1 MSKNRIYRVAC
12 SVLLC
17 VLMLGS
23 ILVPSSSD
31 KRSSA
36 ASSSLLST
44 YGSLFGRSGN
54 CVSLSQLQN
63 SSTLAHIK
71 SQYNSITLENEMKPD
86 ALLGYSPSLITR
98 DSAKNL
104 GYYVSGSF
112 TESYVPKI
120 NFDTVDKVLKICY
133 ENGIGVRAH
142 TLVWHSQT
150 PQWFFKNEYSASN
163 GYVSQSVM
171 DARMEFYIKTVM
183 NHVYSSRYG
192 SCVYAW
198 DVVNEY
204 LHATNSGWEAVYGK
218 CGNRPAFV
226 KRAYQYAYDCLDYY
240 GLSGKVS
247 LFYNDFNTYM
257 EVNDVITMINYIN
270 SDKKLCNGVGMQSHV
285 GTTFPSV
292 DYYTQALKAF
302 VNAGFEVQITELD
315 TSSKS
320 ISDQANYV
328 YQLMKNVNSVKKSGG
343 NISGITLWGISD
355 DVSWISASEYPLL
368 FSSLNVPKDSYYK
381 FIQAYNESGFVNS
394 SGNNNQGGTGTGS
407 QNYSTL
413 SDGWYYIKNVNAQ
426 KYLQVQGNKAQS
438 GQNVELGSGNG
449 SSGQRWYLSN
459 KGSGQI
465 TLKSELG
472 YMLDVTGGK
481 NADGTNIQICSEN
494 GATAQTFMLKSN
506 GNNQYGIVT
515 KNSEGA
521 KGLDASNRGTYEG
534 TNVQQYSYY
543 GGINQLWVF
552 EPIRSD
558 NNNGTIANGWY
569 YIKNVNAQKY
579 LQVKDNKGANGQNVE
594 IGTGT
599 GVKGQKWYVTNTND
613 GYVTLKNGQGYMLDV
628 QNGANNDGTN
638 IQTYQNNG
646 ADAQKFKITNLG
658 NSQYGIVTK
667 VSSDNKGIDVYNYG
681 ITDGTNVCQWSYT
694 KGTNQRWIFEPCN

>member
-150 PQWFFKNEYSASN
+150 PDWFFRVGYSTKY
-163 GYVSQSVM
+163 GYVSQDQM
-171 DARMEFYIKTVM
+171 NKRMEYYIKTVM
-183 NHVYSSRYG
+183 NHVYTSKYG

-204 LHATNSGWEAVYGK
+204 LHATTSGWEKIYGARTT
-218 CGNRPAFV
+218 RPAFV
-226 KRAYQYAYDCLDYY
+226 KRAFQYAYDCIKYF
-240 GLSGKVS
+240 GLTNKVS
-247 LFYNDFNTYM
+247 LFYNDFNPYM

-270 SDKKLCNGVGMQSHV
+270 SDGKICNGVGMQSHLS
-285 GTTFPSV
+285 TSYPSV
-292 DYYTQALKAF
+292 AYYTQAVQSF

-315 TSSKS
+315 ATNKG
-320 ISDQANYV
+320 DQDLANYL
-328 YQLMKNVNSVKKSGG
+328 YSLMKNVISIKKAGG
-343 NISGITLWGISD
+343 KITGLTIWGLAD
-355 DVSWISASEYPLL
+355 DVTWIKGQKPLL
-368 FSSLNVPKDSYYK
+368 FSTIGNPKTAYWSVLQAYKDSGVT
-381 FIQAYNESGFVNS
+381 QATVTPS
-394 SGNNNQGGTGTGS
+394 SS
-407 QNYSTL
+407 SSTI
-413 SDGWYYIKNVNAQ
+413 S
-426 KYLQVQGNKAQS
+426 
-438 GQNVELGSGNG
+438 
-449 SSGQRWYLSN
+449 
-459 KGSGQI
+459 
-465 TLKSELG
+465 
-472 YMLDVTGGK
+472 
-481 NADGTNIQICSEN
+481 
-494 GATAQTFMLKSN
+494 
-506 GNNQYGIVT
+506 
-515 KNSEGA
+515 
-521 KGLDASNRGTYEG
+521 
-534 TNVQQYSYY
+534 
-543 GGINQLWVF
+543 
-552 EPIRSD
+552 
-558 NNNGTIANGWY
+558 NGWY

-579 LQVKDNKGANGQNVE
+579 LQVKNNQGGNSVNVE

-599 GVKGQKWYVTNTND
+599 GVRGQKWYVTNTSD
-613 GYVTLKNGQGYMLDV
+613 GYFTLKNGNGYMLDV
-628 QNGANNDGTN
+628 QYGANNDGQN
-638 IQTYQNNG
+638 IQTYSANN
-646 ADAQKFKITNLG
+646 ANAQRFKAVKIG
-658 NSQYGIVTK
+658 NSNAYGIVTK
-667 VSSDNKGIDVYNYG
+667 ISSGKKALDVYNWSKS
-681 ITDGTNVCQWSYT
+681 DGANVCQWSYY
-694 KGTNQRWIFEPCN
+694 GNANQQWIFEKC

>member
-12 SVLLC
+12 RVLLC

-150 PQWFFKNEYSASN
+150 PDWFFRVGYSTKY
-163 GYVSQSVM
+163 GYVSQDQM
-171 DARMEFYIKTVM
+171 NKRMEYYIKTVM
-183 NHVYSSRYG
+183 NHVYTSKYG

-204 LHATNSGWEAVYGK
+204 LHATTSGWEKIYGARTT
-218 CGNRPAFV
+218 RPAFV
-226 KRAYQYAYDCLDYY
+226 KRAFQYAYDCIKYF
-240 GLSGKVS
+240 GLTNKVS

-270 SDKKLCNGVGMQSHV
+270 SDGKICNGVGMQSHLS
-285 GTTFPSV
+285 TSYPSV
-292 DYYTQALKAF
+292 AYYTQAVQSF

-315 TSSKS
+315 ATNKG
-320 ISDQANYV
+320 DQDLANYL
-328 YQLMKNVNSVKKSGG
+328 YSLMKNVISIKKAGG
-343 NISGITLWGISD
+343 KITGLTIWGLAD
-355 DVSWISASEYPLL
+355 DVTWIKGQKPLL
-368 FSSLNVPKDSYYK
+368 FSTIGNPKTAYWSVLQAYKDSGVT
-381 FIQAYNESGFVNS
+381 QATVTPS
-394 SGNNNQGGTGTGS
+394 SS
-407 QNYSTL
+407 SSTI
-413 SDGWYYIKNVNAQ
+413 S
-426 KYLQVQGNKAQS
+426 
-438 GQNVELGSGNG
+438 
-449 SSGQRWYLSN
+449 
-459 KGSGQI
+459 
-465 TLKSELG
+465 
-472 YMLDVTGGK
+472 
-481 NADGTNIQICSEN
+481 
-494 GATAQTFMLKSN
+494 
-506 GNNQYGIVT
+506 
-515 KNSEGA
+515 
-521 KGLDASNRGTYEG
+521 
-534 TNVQQYSYY
+534 
-543 GGINQLWVF
+543 
-552 EPIRSD
+552 
-558 NNNGTIANGWY
+558 NGWY

-579 LQVKDNKGANGQNVE
+579 LQVKNNQGGNSVNVE

-599 GVKGQKWYVTNTND
+599 GVRGQKWYVTNTSD
-613 GYVTLKNGQGYMLDV
+613 GYFTLKNGNGYMLDV
-628 QNGANNDGTN
+628 QYGANNDGQN
-638 IQTYQNNG
+638 IQTYSANN
-646 ADAQKFKITNLG
+646 ANAQRFKAVKIG
-658 NSQYGIVTK
+658 NSNAYGIVTK
-667 VSSDNKGIDVYNYG
+667 ISSGKKALDVYNWSKS
-681 ITDGTNVCQWSYT
+681 DGANVCQWSYY
-694 KGTNQRWIFEPCN
+694 GNANQQWIFEKC

>member
-17 VLMLGS
+17 VLMLGA

-150 PQWFFKNEYSASN
+150 PDWFFRVGYSTKY
-163 GYVSQSVM
+163 GYVSQDQM
-171 DARMEFYIKTVM
+171 NKRMEYYIKTVM
-183 NHVYSSRYG
+183 NHVYTSKYG

-204 LHATNSGWEAVYGK
+204 LHATTSGWEKIYGARTT
-218 CGNRPAFV
+218 RPAFV
-226 KRAYQYAYDCLDYY
+226 KRAFQYAYDCIKYF
-240 GLSGKVS
+240 GLTNKVS

-270 SDKKLCNGVGMQSHV
+270 SDGKICNGVGMQSHLS
-285 GTTFPSV
+285 TSYPSV
-292 DYYTQALKAF
+292 AYYTQAVQSF

-315 TSSKS
+315 ATNKG
-320 ISDQANYV
+320 DQDLANYL
-328 YQLMKNVNSVKKSGG
+328 YSLMKNVISIKKAGG
-343 NISGITLWGISD
+343 KSTGLTIWGLAD
-355 DVSWISASEYPLL
+355 DVTWIKGQKPLL
-368 FSSLNVPKDSYYK
+368 FSTIGNPKTAYWSVLQAYKDSGVT
-381 FIQAYNESGFVNS
+381 QATVTPS
-394 SGNNNQGGTGTGS
+394 SS
-407 QNYSTL
+407 SSTI
-413 SDGWYYIKNVNAQ
+413 S
-426 KYLQVQGNKAQS
+426 
-438 GQNVELGSGNG
+438 
-449 SSGQRWYLSN
+449 
-459 KGSGQI
+459 
-465 TLKSELG
+465 
-472 YMLDVTGGK
+472 
-481 NADGTNIQICSEN
+481 
-494 GATAQTFMLKSN
+494 
-506 GNNQYGIVT
+506 
-515 KNSEGA
+515 
-521 KGLDASNRGTYEG
+521 
-534 TNVQQYSYY
+534 
-543 GGINQLWVF
+543 
-552 EPIRSD
+552 
-558 NNNGTIANGWY
+558 NGWY

-579 LQVKDNKGANGQNVE
+579 LQVKNNQGGNSVNVE

-599 GVKGQKWYVTNTND
+599 GVRGQKWYVTNTSD
-613 GYVTLKNGQGYMLDV
+613 GYFTLKNGNGYMLDV
-628 QNGANNDGTN
+628 QYGANNDGQN
-638 IQTYQNNG
+638 IQTYSANN
-646 ADAQKFKITNLG
+646 ANAQRFKAVKIG
-658 NSQYGIVTK
+658 NSNAYGIVTK
-667 VSSDNKGIDVYNYG
+667 ISSGKKALDVYNWSKS
-681 ITDGTNVCQWSYT
+681 DGANVCQWSYY
-694 KGTNQRWIFEPCN
+694 GNANQQWIFEKC

>member
-150 PQWFFKNEYSASN
+150 PDWFFRVGYSTKY
-163 GYVSQSVM
+163 GYVSQDQM
-171 DARMEFYIKTVM
+171 NKRMEYYIKTVM
-183 NHVYSSRYG
+183 NHVYTSKYG

-204 LHATNSGWEAVYGK
+204 LHATTSGWEKIYGARTT
-218 CGNRPAFV
+218 RPAFV
-226 KRAYQYAYDCLDYY
+226 KRAFQYAYDCIKYF
-240 GLSGKVS
+240 GLTNKVS

-270 SDKKLCNGVGMQSHV
+270 SDGKICNGVGMQSHLS
-285 GTTFPSV
+285 TSYPSV
-292 DYYTQALKAF
+292 AYYTQAVQSF
-302 VNAGFEVQITELD
+302 VNAGFEVPITELD
-315 TSSKS
+315 ATNKG
-320 ISDQANYV
+320 DQDLANYL
-328 YQLMKNVNSVKKSGG
+328 YSLMKNVISIKKAGG
-343 NISGITLWGISD
+343 KITGLTIWGLAD
-355 DVSWISASEYPLL
+355 DVTWIKGQKPLL
-368 FSSLNVPKDSYYK
+368 FSTIGNPKTAYWSVLQAYKDSGVT
-381 FIQAYNESGFVNS
+381 QATVTPS
-394 SGNNNQGGTGTGS
+394 SS
-407 QNYSTL
+407 SSTI
-413 SDGWYYIKNVNAQ
+413 S
-426 KYLQVQGNKAQS
+426 
-438 GQNVELGSGNG
+438 
-449 SSGQRWYLSN
+449 
-459 KGSGQI
+459 
-465 TLKSELG
+465 
-472 YMLDVTGGK
+472 
-481 NADGTNIQICSEN
+481 
-494 GATAQTFMLKSN
+494 
-506 GNNQYGIVT
+506 
-515 KNSEGA
+515 
-521 KGLDASNRGTYEG
+521 
-534 TNVQQYSYY
+534 
-543 GGINQLWVF
+543 
-552 EPIRSD
+552 
-558 NNNGTIANGWY
+558 NGWY

-579 LQVKDNKGANGQNVE
+579 LQVKNNQGGNSVNVE

-599 GVKGQKWYVTNTND
+599 GVRGQKWYVTNTSD
-613 GYVTLKNGQGYMLDV
+613 GYFTLKNGNGYMLDV
-628 QNGANNDGTN
+628 QYGANNDGQN
-638 IQTYQNNG
+638 IQTYSANN
-646 ADAQKFKITNLG
+646 ANAQRFKAVKIG
-658 NSQYGIVTK
+658 NSNAYGIVTK
-667 VSSDNKGIDVYNYG
+667 ISSGKKALDVYNWSKS
-681 ITDGTNVCQWSYT
+681 DGANVCQWSYY
-694 KGTNQRWIFEPCN
+694 GNANQQWIFEKC

>member
-150 PQWFFKNEYSASN
+150 PDWFFRVGYSTKY
-163 GYVSQSVM
+163 GYVSQDQM
-171 DARMEFYIKTVM
+171 NKRMEYYIKTVM
-183 NHVYSSRYG
+183 NHVYTSKYG

-204 LHATNSGWEAVYGK
+204 LHATTSGWEKIYGARTT
-218 CGNRPAFV
+218 RPAFV
-226 KRAYQYAYDCLDYY
+226 KRAFQYAYDCIKYF
-240 GLSGKVS
+240 GLTNKVS

-270 SDKKLCNGVGMQSHV
+270 SDGKICNGVGMQSHLS
-285 GTTFPSV
+285 TSYPSV
-292 DYYTQALKAF
+292 AYYTQAVQSF

-315 TSSKS
+315 ATNKG
-320 ISDQANYV
+320 DQDLANYL
-328 YQLMKNVNSVKKSGG
+328 YSLMKNVISVKKAGG
-343 NISGITLWGISD
+343 KITGLTIWGLAD
-355 DVSWISASEYPLL
+355 DVTWIKGQKPLL
-368 FSSLNVPKDSYYK
+368 FSTIGNPKTAYWSVLQAYKDSGVT
-381 FIQAYNESGFVNS
+381 QATVTPS
-394 SGNNNQGGTGTGS
+394 SS
-407 QNYSTL
+407 SSTI
-413 SDGWYYIKNVNAQ
+413 S
-426 KYLQVQGNKAQS
+426 
-438 GQNVELGSGNG
+438 
-449 SSGQRWYLSN
+449 
-459 KGSGQI
+459 
-465 TLKSELG
+465 
-472 YMLDVTGGK
+472 
-481 NADGTNIQICSEN
+481 
-494 GATAQTFMLKSN
+494 
-506 GNNQYGIVT
+506 
-515 KNSEGA
+515 
-521 KGLDASNRGTYEG
+521 
-534 TNVQQYSYY
+534 
-543 GGINQLWVF
+543 
-552 EPIRSD
+552 
-558 NNNGTIANGWY
+558 NGWY

-579 LQVKDNKGANGQNVE
+579 LQVKNNQGGNSVNVE

-599 GVKGQKWYVTNTND
+599 GVREQKWYVTNTSD
-613 GYVTLKNGQGYMLDV
+613 GYFTLKNGNGYMLDV
-628 QNGANNDGTN
+628 QYGANNDGQN
-638 IQTYQNNG
+638 IQTYSANN
-646 ADAQKFKITNLG
+646 ANAQRFKAVKIG
-658 NSQYGIVTK
+658 NSNAYGIVTK
-667 VSSDNKGIDVYNYG
+667 ISSGKKALDVYNWSKS
-681 ITDGTNVCQWSYT
+681 DGANVCQWSYY
-694 KGTNQRWIFEPCN
+694 GNANQQWIFEKC

>member
-150 PQWFFKNEYSASN
+150 PDWFFRVGYSTKY
-163 GYVSQSVM
+163 GYVSQDQM
-171 DARMEFYIKTVM
+171 NKRMEYYIKTVM
-183 NHVYSSRYG
+183 NHVYTSKYG

-204 LHATNSGWEAVYGK
+204 LHATTSGWEKIYGARTT
-218 CGNRPAFV
+218 RPAFV
-226 KRAYQYAYDCLDYY
+226 KRAFQYAYDCIKYF
-240 GLSGKVS
+240 GLTNKVS

-270 SDKKLCNGVGMQSHV
+270 SDGKICNGVGMQSHLS
-285 GTTFPSV
+285 TSYPSV
-292 DYYTQALKAF
+292 AYYTQAVQSF

-315 TSSKS
+315 ATNKG
-320 ISDQANYV
+320 DQDLANYL
-328 YQLMKNVNSVKKSGG
+328 YSLMKNVISIKKAGG
-343 NISGITLWGISD
+343 KITGLTIWGLAD
-355 DVSWISASEYPLL
+355 DVTWIKGQKPLL
-368 FSSLNVPKDSYYK
+368 FSTIGNPKTAYWSVLQAYKDSGVT
-381 FIQAYNESGFVNS
+381 QATVTPS
-394 SGNNNQGGTGTGS
+394 SS
-407 QNYSTL
+407 SSTI
-413 SDGWYYIKNVNAQ
+413 S
-426 KYLQVQGNKAQS
+426 
-438 GQNVELGSGNG
+438 
-449 SSGQRWYLSN
+449 
-459 KGSGQI
+459 
-465 TLKSELG
+465 
-472 YMLDVTGGK
+472 
-481 NADGTNIQICSEN
+481 
-494 GATAQTFMLKSN
+494 
-506 GNNQYGIVT
+506 
-515 KNSEGA
+515 
-521 KGLDASNRGTYEG
+521 
-534 TNVQQYSYY
+534 
-543 GGINQLWVF
+543 
-552 EPIRSD
+552 
-558 NNNGTIANGWY
+558 NGWY

-579 LQVKDNKGANGQNVE
+579 LQVKNNQGGNSVNVE

-599 GVKGQKWYVTNTND
+599 GVRGQKWYVTNTSD
-613 GYVTLKNGQGYMLDV
+613 GYFTLKNGNGYMLDV
-628 QNGANNDGTN
+628 QYGANNDGQN
-638 IQTYQNNG
+638 IQTYSANNVN
-646 ADAQKFKITNLG
+646 AQRFKAVKIG
-658 NSQYGIVTK
+658 NSNAYGIVTK
-667 VSSDNKGIDVYNYG
+667 ISSGKKALDVYNWSKS
-681 ITDGTNVCQWSYT
+681 DGANVCQWSYY
-694 KGTNQRWIFEPCN
+694 GNANQQWIFEKC

>member
-150 PQWFFKNEYSASN
+150 PDWFFRVGYSTKY
-163 GYVSQSVM
+163 GYVSQDQM
-171 DARMEFYIKTVM
+171 NKRMEYYIKTVM
-183 NHVYSSRYG
+183 HHVSTSKYG

-204 LHATNSGWEAVYGK
+204 LHATTSGWEKIYGARTT
-218 CGNRPAFV
+218 RPAFV
-226 KRAYQYAYDCLDYY
+226 KRAFQYAYDCIKYF
-240 GLSGKVS
+240 GLTNKVS

-270 SDKKLCNGVGMQSHV
+270 SDGKICNGVGMQSHLS
-285 GTTFPSV
+285 TSYPSV
-292 DYYTQALKAF
+292 AYYTQAVQSF

-315 TSSKS
+315 ATNKG
-320 ISDQANYV
+320 DQDLANYL
-328 YQLMKNVNSVKKSGG
+328 YSLMKNVISIKKAGG
-343 NISGITLWGISD
+343 KITGLTIWGLAD
-355 DVSWISASEYPLL
+355 DVTWIKGQKPLL
-368 FSSLNVPKDSYYK
+368 FSTIGNPKTAYWSVLQAYKDSGVT
-381 FIQAYNESGFVNS
+381 QATVTPS
-394 SGNNNQGGTGTGS
+394 SS
-407 QNYSTL
+407 SSTI
-413 SDGWYYIKNVNAQ
+413 S
-426 KYLQVQGNKAQS
+426 
-438 GQNVELGSGNG
+438 
-449 SSGQRWYLSN
+449 
-459 KGSGQI
+459 
-465 TLKSELG
+465 
-472 YMLDVTGGK
+472 
-481 NADGTNIQICSEN
+481 
-494 GATAQTFMLKSN
+494 
-506 GNNQYGIVT
+506 
-515 KNSEGA
+515 
-521 KGLDASNRGTYEG
+521 
-534 TNVQQYSYY
+534 
-543 GGINQLWVF
+543 
-552 EPIRSD
+552 
-558 NNNGTIANGWY
+558 NGWY

-579 LQVKDNKGANGQNVE
+579 LQVKNNQGGNSVNVE

-599 GVKGQKWYVTNTND
+599 GFRGQKWYVTNTSD
-613 GYVTLKNGQGYMLDV
+613 GYFTLKNGNGYMLDV
-628 QNGANNDGTN
+628 QYGANNDGQN
-638 IQTYQNNG
+638 IQTYSANN
-646 ADAQKFKITNLG
+646 ANAQRFKAVKIG
-658 NSQYGIVTK
+658 NSNAYGIVTK
-667 VSSDNKGIDVYNYG
+667 ISSGKKALDVYNWSKS
-681 ITDGTNVCQWSYT
+681 DGANVCQWSYY
-694 KGTNQRWIFEPCN
+694 GNANQQWIFEKC

>member
-150 PQWFFKNEYSASN
+150 PDWFFRVGYSTKY
-163 GYVSQSVM
+163 GYVSQDQM
-171 DARMEFYIKTVM
+171 NKRMEYYIKTVM
-183 NHVYSSRYG
+183 NHVYTSKYG

-204 LHATNSGWEAVYGK
+204 LHATTSGWEKIYGARTT
-218 CGNRPAFV
+218 RPAFV
-226 KRAYQYAYDCLDYY
+226 KRAFQYAYDCIKYF
-240 GLSGKVS
+240 GLTNKVS

-270 SDKKLCNGVGMQSHV
+270 SDGKICNGVGMQSHLS
-285 GTTFPSV
+285 TSYPSV
-292 DYYTQALKAF
+292 AYYTQAVQSF

-315 TSSKS
+315 ATNKG
-320 ISDQANYV
+320 DQDLANYL
-328 YQLMKNVNSVKKSGG
+328 YSLMKNVISIKKAGG
-343 NISGITLWGISD
+343 KITGLTIWGLAD
-355 DVSWISASEYPLL
+355 DVTWIKGQKPLL
-368 FSSLNVPKDSYYK
+368 FSTIGNPKTAYWSVLQAYKDSGVT
-381 FIQAYNESGFVNS
+381 QATVTPS
-394 SGNNNQGGTGTGS
+394 SS
-407 QNYSTL
+407 SSTI
-413 SDGWYYIKNVNAQ
+413 S
-426 KYLQVQGNKAQS
+426 
-438 GQNVELGSGNG
+438 
-449 SSGQRWYLSN
+449 
-459 KGSGQI
+459 
-465 TLKSELG
+465 
-472 YMLDVTGGK
+472 
-481 NADGTNIQICSEN
+481 
-494 GATAQTFMLKSN
+494 
-506 GNNQYGIVT
+506 
-515 KNSEGA
+515 
-521 KGLDASNRGTYEG
+521 
-534 TNVQQYSYY
+534 
-543 GGINQLWVF
+543 
-552 EPIRSD
+552 
-558 NNNGTIANGWY
+558 NGWY

-579 LQVKDNKGANGQNVE
+579 LQVKNNQGGNSVKVE
-594 IGTGT
+594 IGIVT
-599 GVKGQKWYVTNTND
+599 GVRGQKWYVTNTSD
-613 GYVTLKNGQGYMLDV
+613 GYFTLKNGNGYMLDV
-628 QNGANNDGTN
+628 QYGANNDGQN
-638 IQTYQNNG
+638 IQTYSANN
-646 ADAQKFKITNLG
+646 ANAQRFKAVKIG
-658 NSQYGIVTK
+658 NSNAYGIVTK
-667 VSSDNKGIDVYNYG
+667 ISSDKKALDVYNWSKS
-681 ITDGTNVCQWSYT
+681 DGANVCQWSYY
-694 KGTNQRWIFEPCN
+694 GNANQQWIFEKC

>member
-150 PQWFFKNEYSASN
+150 PDWFFRVGYSTKY
-163 GYVSQSVM
+163 GYVSQDQM
-171 DARMEFYIKTVM
+171 NKRMEYYIKTVM
-183 NHVYSSRYG
+183 NHVYTSKYG

-204 LHATNSGWEAVYGK
+204 LHATTSGWEKIYGARTT
-218 CGNRPAFV
+218 RPAFV
-226 KRAYQYAYDCLDYY
+226 KHAFQYAYDCIKYF
-240 GLSGKVS
+240 GLTNKVS

-270 SDKKLCNGVGMQSHV
+270 SDGKICNGVGMQSHLS
-285 GTTFPSV
+285 TSYPSV
-292 DYYTQALKAF
+292 AYYTQAVQSF

-315 TSSKS
+315 ATNKG
-320 ISDQANYV
+320 DQDLANYL
-328 YQLMKNVNSVKKSGG
+328 YSLMKNVISIKKAGG
-343 NISGITLWGISD
+343 KITGLTIWGLAD
-355 DVSWISASEYPLL
+355 DVTWIKGQKPLL
-368 FSSLNVPKDSYYK
+368 FSTIGNPKTAYWSVLQAYKDSGVT
-381 FIQAYNESGFVNS
+381 QATVTPS
-394 SGNNNQGGTGTGS
+394 SS
-407 QNYSTL
+407 SSTI
-413 SDGWYYIKNVNAQ
+413 S
-426 KYLQVQGNKAQS
+426 
-438 GQNVELGSGNG
+438 
-449 SSGQRWYLSN
+449 
-459 KGSGQI
+459 
-465 TLKSELG
+465 
-472 YMLDVTGGK
+472 
-481 NADGTNIQICSEN
+481 
-494 GATAQTFMLKSN
+494 
-506 GNNQYGIVT
+506 
-515 KNSEGA
+515 
-521 KGLDASNRGTYEG
+521 
-534 TNVQQYSYY
+534 
-543 GGINQLWVF
+543 
-552 EPIRSD
+552 
-558 NNNGTIANGWY
+558 NGWY

-579 LQVKDNKGANGQNVE
+579 LQVKNNQGGNSVNVE

-599 GVKGQKWYVTNTND
+599 GVRGQKWYVTNTSD
-613 GYVTLKNGQGYMLDV
+613 GYFTLKNGNGYMLDV
-628 QNGANNDGTN
+628 QYGANNDGQN
-638 IQTYQNNG
+638 IQTYSANN
-646 ADAQKFKITNLG
+646 ANAQRFKAVKIG
-658 NSQYGIVTK
+658 NSNAYGIVTK
-667 VSSDNKGIDVYNYG
+667 ISSGKKALDVYNWSKS
-681 ITDGTNVCQWSYT
+681 DGANVCQWSYY
-694 KGTNQRWIFEPCN
+694 GNANQQWIFEKC

>member
-150 PQWFFKNEYSASN
+150 PDWFFRVGYSTKY
-163 GYVSQSVM
+163 GYVSQDQM
-171 DARMEFYIKTVM
+171 NKRMEYYIKTVM
-183 NHVYSSRYG
+183 NHVYTSKYG

-204 LHATNSGWEAVYGK
+204 LHATTSGWKKIYGARTT
-218 CGNRPAFV
+218 RPAFV
-226 KRAYQYAYDCLDYY
+226 KRAFQYAYDCIKYF
-240 GLSGKVS
+240 GLTNKVT

-270 SDKKLCNGVGMQSHV
+270 SDGKICNGVGMQSHLS
-285 GTTFPSV
+285 TSYPSV
-292 DYYTQALKAF
+292 AYYTQAVQSF

-315 TSSKS
+315 AT
-320 ISDQANYV
+320 
-328 YQLMKNVNSVKKSGG
+328 
-343 NISGITLWGISD
+343 
-355 DVSWISASEYPLL
+355 
-368 FSSLNVPKDSYYK
+368 
-381 FIQAYNESGFVNS
+381 
-394 SGNNNQGGTGTGS
+394 
-407 QNYSTL
+407 
-413 SDGWYYIKNVNAQ
+413 
-426 KYLQVQGNKAQS
+426 
-438 GQNVELGSGNG
+438 
-449 SSGQRWYLSN
+449 N
-459 KGSGQI
+459 KGDQDLAKDVIDFDDMIDQI
-465 TLKSELG
+465 
-472 YMLDVTGGK
+472 
-481 NADGTNIQICSEN
+481 IC
-494 GATAQTFMLKSN
+494 T
-506 GNNQYGIVT
+506 V
-515 KNSEGA
+515 
-521 KGLDASNRGTYEG
+521 
-534 TNVQQYSYY
+534 
-543 GGINQLWVF
+543 
-552 EPIRSD
+552 
-558 NNNGTIANGWY
+558 
-569 YIKNVNAQKY
+569 
-579 LQVKDNKGANGQNVE
+579 
-594 IGTGT
+594 
-599 GVKGQKWYVTNTND
+599 
-613 GYVTLKNGQGYMLDV
+613 
-628 QNGANNDGTN
+628 
-638 IQTYQNNG
+638 
-646 ADAQKFKITNLG
+646 
-658 NSQYGIVTK
+658 
-667 VSSDNKGIDVYNYG
+667 
-681 ITDGTNVCQWSYT
+681 
-694 KGTNQRWIFEPCN
+694 

>member
-150 PQWFFKNEYSASN
+150 PDWFFRVGYSTKY
-163 GYVSQSVM
+163 GYVSQDQM
-171 DARMEFYIKTVM
+171 NKRMEYYIKTVM
-183 NHVYSSRYG
+183 NHVYTSKYG

-204 LHATNSGWEAVYGK
+204 LHATTSGWEKIYGARTT
-218 CGNRPAFV
+218 RPAFV
-226 KRAYQYAYDCLDYY
+226 KRAFQYAYDCIKYF
-240 GLSGKVS
+240 GLTNKVS

-270 SDKKLCNGVGMQSHV
+270 SDGKICNGVGMQSHLS
-285 GTTFPSV
+285 TSYPSV
-292 DYYTQALKAF
+292 AYYTQAVQSF

-315 TSSKS
+315 ATNKG
-320 ISDQANYV
+320 DQDLANYL
-328 YQLMKNVNSVKKSGG
+328 YSLMKNVISIKKAGG
-343 NISGITLWGISD
+343 KITGLTIWGLAD
-355 DVSWISASEYPLL
+355 DVTWIKGQKPLL
-368 FSSLNVPKDSYYK
+368 FSTIGNPKTAYWSVLQAYKDSRVT
-381 FIQAYNESGFVNS
+381 QATVTPS
-394 SGNNNQGGTGTGS
+394 SS
-407 QNYSTL
+407 SSTI
-413 SDGWYYIKNVNAQ
+413 S
-426 KYLQVQGNKAQS
+426 
-438 GQNVELGSGNG
+438 
-449 SSGQRWYLSN
+449 
-459 KGSGQI
+459 
-465 TLKSELG
+465 
-472 YMLDVTGGK
+472 
-481 NADGTNIQICSEN
+481 
-494 GATAQTFMLKSN
+494 
-506 GNNQYGIVT
+506 
-515 KNSEGA
+515 
-521 KGLDASNRGTYEG
+521 
-534 TNVQQYSYY
+534 
-543 GGINQLWVF
+543 
-552 EPIRSD
+552 
-558 NNNGTIANGWY
+558 NGWY

-579 LQVKDNKGANGQNVE
+579 LQVKNNQGGNSVNVE

-599 GVKGQKWYVTNTND
+599 GVRGQKWYVTNTSD
-613 GYVTLKNGQGYMLDV
+613 GYFTLKNGNGYMLDV
-628 QNGANNDGTN
+628 QYGANNDGQN
-638 IQTYQNNG
+638 IQTYSANN
-646 ADAQKFKITNLG
+646 ANAQRFKAVKIG
-658 NSQYGIVTK
+658 NSNAYGIVTK
-667 VSSDNKGIDVYNYG
+667 ISSGKKALDVYNWSKS
-681 ITDGTNVCQWSYT
+681 DGANVCQWSYY
-694 KGTNQRWIFEPCN
+694 GNANQQWIFEKC